1 MKVSLLTPEER
12 KLLTKAVS
20 LMDELIETL
29 EIMYDD
35 EMVRD
40 LKQALKEVKEGKTR
54 PLSEL
59 IKELNLEGEI

>member
-1 MKVSLLTPEER
+1 MTPEER

>member
-1 MKVSLLTPEER
+1 VSLLTPEER

>member
-1 MKVSLLTPEER
+1 MSLLTPEER